1 MKRIIPF
8 LLLAFVVAACQE
20 DAPTVPTVGDP
31 QFAKPDCEVDPSHPS
46 CKDDGGGGGGGDANY
61 IATDLETR
69 RGNVPPTWAFDVS
82 DDLGNGTVT
91 VAGGTRVGNQY
102 LQAMTWTVTG
112 TDVVDGPVTLPLVDL
127 AYQDVFAFGISD
139 NGSYIVG
146 RARESS
152 DTAYADWVR
161 VSAVRWH
168 GGPGAALLPV
178 DEYDTAIALDVN
190 NSGKTVGYSMRDTE
204 PPVVATLWNESG
216 VASPL
221 ASPGLE
227 GGSVARGINNQG
239 HVVGASWDGDLEQW
253 HAILWPSTGG
263 YCDLGVGYAQ
273 DITDDNGDGTVL
285 VAGDWGTPEA
295 YRPAVWRINPTA
307 PSCSD
312 VVLEHWIMD
321 SGPQTSAW
329 DVRPFGADGWEAVG
343 HDESGGEQ
351 PPLAWRFDGTEIT
364 EIQLANDGRALGIN
378 IDGQI
383 AGDARVKRRKHAMLW
398 TPNQ

>member
-31 QFAKPDCEVDPSHPS
+31 QFAKPDCEAAPTHPS
-46 CKDDGGGGGGGDANY
+46 CKDDGGGGGDENY

-69 RGNVPPTWAFDVS
+69 RGKVGPTWAFDVS
-82 DDLGNGTVT
+82 DDLGNQTVT

-112 TDVVDGPVTLPLVDL
+112 TDIVDGPNLLPLD
-127 AYQDVFAFGISD
+127 ATYQDVFAFGISD

-152 DTAYADWVR
+152 DTAYADWVQ
-161 VSAVRWH
+161 VSAVRWD
-168 GGPGAALLPV
+168 GGSGVVLLAV
-178 DEYDTAIALDVN
+178 DEYESAIALDVN
-190 NSGKTVGYSMRDTE
+190 NSGETVGYSMRDTE

-216 VASPL
+216 AASPL

-239 HVVGASWDGDLEQW
+239 HVVGASWDGNQW

-263 YCDLGVGYAQ
+263 YCDLGDGYAQ
-273 DITDDNGDGTVL
+273 DITDVESGAVL
-285 VAGDWGTPEA
+285 VAGDVGTPED
-295 YRPAVWRINPTA
+295 YQPAVWRIDPSSCSNGVEPPDTITTA
-307 PSCSD
+307 P
-312 VVLEHWIMD
+312 
-321 SGPQTSAW
+321 PQTSAW
-329 DVRPFGADGWEAVG
+329 DVRPSGAGWEAVG
-343 HDESGGEQ
+343 YNESGEDQ
-351 PPLAWRFDGTEIT
+351 RAFLWRFDGDEIT

-383 AGDARVKRRKHAMLW
+383 AGDAMVKRGKHAMLW

>member
-20 DAPTVPTVGDP
+20 DAPTVPTVGGP
-31 QFAKPDCEVDPSHPS
+31 QFAKPDCEVDPTHPS
-46 CKDDGGGGGGGDANY
+46 CKDGGGGGDVNY
-61 IATDLETR
+61 TATDLETR
-69 RGNVPPTWAFDVS
+69 RGKVGPTWAFDVS
-82 DDLGNGTVT
+82 DDLGNQTVT

-112 TDVVDGPVTLPLVDL
+112 TDVVNGPVILPLENPD
-127 AYQDVFAFGISD
+127 YQDVFAFGISD

-146 RARESS
+146 RAREST
-152 DTAYADWVR
+152 DTAYADWVQ
-161 VSAVRWH
+161 VSAVRWD
-168 GGPGAALLPV
+168 GGSGVVLPAV
-178 DEYDTAIALDVN
+178 DVYDRAIALDVN
-190 NSGKTVGYSMRDTE
+190 NSGKTVGYSMGDTKE

-216 VASPL
+216 YPSALGSP
-221 ASPGLE
+221 PGLG
-227 GGSVARGINNQG
+227 GGSVARGINNDG
-239 HVVGASWDGDLEQW
+239 HVVGASWDGEQW
-253 HAILWPSTGG
+253 HAMLWPSTGAP
-263 YCDLGVGYAQ
+263 CDLPGVGYAQ

-285 VAGDWGTPEA
+285 VAGESGTPEA
-295 YRPAVWRINPTA
+295 YQPAVWRINPTA